1 MTDDLEKKP
10 TVLLV
15 ESEPSVCTGVTVS
28 LIKAGFAVIE
38 AEDPEEAWTT
48 LESRPEVGVLLAD
61 LDLNSGADGL
71 DLARRA
77 HDRWP
82 SLGLVIMSGHVRH
95 LHPADIPGN
104 GCFLPRPVPV
114 DVLLQEIGAA
124 ARS

>member
-15 ESEPSVCTGVTVS
+15 ESEPSVRTGVTVS